1 MTARLSIVMPLF
13 NKSAYVAAALQ
24 ALLPQLKAGD
34 EIIVVDDCSTDEGP
48 AIAQRLLDGTPGAQV
63 LRMAGNAG
71 PASARNTG
79 ARASSGSHLLFFDA
93 DDVPAPTLLD
103 ALRDTIARF
112 PNDAVFA
119 YRIAFQARG
128 ETWTK
133 LDPGMLTVAERRPKH
148 AFAHDSVHG
157 RTLCTASSTCVARQ
171 AFMEVGGFQE
181 GLRYCEDP
189 ELWAR
194 LSARHDIIAISDVL
208 ALYRDVPQSLSYG
221 LRGHIGAV
229 NPYVDSL
236 LNLGRSYDEA
246 YQPLARSLLLK
257 NLVFARA
264 AGVSRRE
271 AATQLRAYRGT
282 LGPLRHLA
290 LQAFAVVP
298 SRLVSGLLAWRGR
311 RRQNEAAM
319 LVQGSSK
326 Q

>member
-1 MTARLSIVMPLF
+1 MRAQLSIVMPLF
-13 NKSAYVAAALQ
+13 NKSAYVAPALQ
-24 ALLPQLKAGD
+24 ALLPQLNEGD
-34 EIIVVDDCSTDEGP
+34 EIIVVDDCSTDDGP
-48 AIAQRLLDGTPGAQV
+48 AIARRLLDGISGAQV

-71 PASARNTG
+71 PASARNAG

-93 DDVPAPTLLD
+93 DDLPAPTLLD

-133 LDPGMLTVAERRPKH
+133 LDPSTPTVAKRRPKH

-171 AFMEVGGFQE
+171 AFIEVGGFQE

-194 LSARHDIIAISDVL
+194 LSARHDIIAISNTL
-208 ALYRDVPQSLSYG
+208 ALYRDVPQSLSYDW
-221 LRGHIGAV
+221 RGRIGAV
-229 NPYVDSL
+229 NSYVDSL

-246 YQPLARSLLLK
+246 YQPLARSLILK
-257 NLVFARA
+257 NFVFARA

-271 AATQLRAYRGT
+271 AAKQLRAYRDT
-282 LGPLRHLA
+282 LGPLRHLF

-298 SRLVSGLLAWRGR
+298 SSLLSGLLAWRGR
-311 RRQNEAAM
+311 RRQNEAA
-319 LVQGSSK
+319 VVEHGSSK
-326 Q
+326 R